1 MKKKHFHIPIFV
13 YEDYVDYI
21 QAWYSYTKRFG
32 YTQRRFLQEAGIKA
46 HAFLSD
52 VLSKRK
58 GIGKRHV
65 AGFVCALELEGD
77 AAKYFDL
84 LVQKGVCKNP
94 RETDAILKELADLR
108 NKNLSV
114 LLKNKRLEYFAS
126 WRYPLIR
133 EYISKKGSISS
144 AREIVKSFVNLK
156 LSLRDVE
163 GALKKLIKWGLIVYD
178 EEKDEYRANESEGVI
193 SYDDLPHVVV
203 NDVKRAMIEAA
214 IHAMETM
221 PKEDRHMSMAIRGM
235 SRKTYEKFC
244 KKIDD
249 LRQEFLACEDT
260 DSEDAPDRVVT
271 LTIQAFPV
279 MKMDKNNE
287 EEGSDE

>member
-32 YTQRRFLQEAGIKA
+32 YTQRHFLQEAGIKA

-58 GIGKRHV
+58 GIGKKHV
-65 AGFVCALELEGD
+65 EGFVRALELKDD
-77 AAKYFDL
+77 AALYFDL

-94 RETDAILKELADLR
+94 REKDVILKDLAFLR

-126 WRYPLIR
+126 WKYPLIR
-133 EYISKKGSISS
+133 EYISKKGTVSS
-144 AREIVKSFVNLK
+144 PKEIVRSFVNLK
-156 LSLRDVE
+156 LSIREVE
-163 GALKKLIKWGLIVYD
+163 GALKKLIKWGLITYD
-178 EEKDEYRANESEGVI
+178 ENKGGYYSNESEGVI

-203 NDVKRAMIEAA
+203 NDVKRTMIETA

-221 PKEDRHMSMAIRGM
+221 PKEERHMSMAIRGM
-235 SRKTYEKFC
+235 SQKNYNKLCEK
-244 KKIDD
+244 INE
-249 LRQEFLACEDT
+249 LRQEFLSYD
-260 DSEDAPDRVVT
+260 DSGSDEVPDRVVT

-279 MKMDKNNE
+279 MKIKTDQ
-287 EEGSDE
+287 EEGGDHE